1 MLALA
6 LAFAVSVLPSTAL
19 SVRRAEKR
27 VTAAGLAQSLLE
39 YQRART
45 DLTLMDALYDTVAID
60 QWQFRRQLKVSEITG
75 STGAALPETRLVRV
89 TVSWE
94 ESGKEYRVFRETV
107 VNRGL

>member
-27 VTAAGLAQSLLE
+27 VMAAGLAQSLLE

-45 DLTLMDALYDTVAID
+45 DLSVMDALYDTVAID
-60 QWQFRRQLKVSEITG
+60 PWQFRRRLAVAEVSS
-75 STGAALPETRLVRV
+75 STGAPLPETFRVRV